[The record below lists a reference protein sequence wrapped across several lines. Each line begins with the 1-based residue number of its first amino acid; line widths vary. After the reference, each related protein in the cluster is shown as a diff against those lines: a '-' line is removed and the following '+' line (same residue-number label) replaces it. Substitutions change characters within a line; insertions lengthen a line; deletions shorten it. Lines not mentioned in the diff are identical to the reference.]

1 MFGTDLPA
9 ILENKIPL
17 HPLGMTLEMMKKINE
32 VLNSI
37 TSMDHILFEKA
48 RERLDKMA
56 IPKGSLGR
64 LEEFAQRIVA
74 ITGNLNPQV
83 KRKTIVVFA
92 GDHGV
97 VEEGV
102 SAFAQN
108 VTLQMVHNFV
118 RGGAGINVLAR
129 HVGAQVMVVD
139 IGVAGDLKS
148 QDGLLIKKIA
158 KGTKNMTKTSA
169 MTREET
175 EQALLVGIDIARDLK
190 SQKVDI
196 IGTGDMGIGNTTPSS
211 AITAVLT
218 GQKIEEAT
226 GRGTGINDEMLN
238 NKIDVIKKSIHFN
251 QPDPTDPIDVLA
263 KVGGFEIAGIAGLII
278 GAAFH
283 KIPVVV
289 DGFISTAAALVA
301 VSLKPVINEYIF
313 AAHKSQERG
322 HAVLLAWLKQKPI
335 LDLSLR
341 LGEGTGAALGMTV
354 IEAGMKILNEVLTFE
369 EADVREAIT

>member
-1 MFGTDLPA
+1 
-9 ILENKIPL
+9 
-17 HPLGMTLEMMKKINE
+17 MMKKINE

-37 TSMDHILFEKA
+37 TSMDHVLFEKA

-283 KIPVVV
+283 KIPIVV

-322 HAVLLAWLKQKPI
+322 HTVLLAWLKQKPI